1 MRRVTLSL
9 VGLSC
14 AIALSGCALPAP
26 PPRAGAPPAG
36 LTRIRLPMSYIPN
49 VQFAPFYVAVERG
62 YFAEAGIEIE
72 FDYSFETDGVKLVAA
87 GDLPFA
93 VVSGEQVVLARAQGL
108 PIKYFVQW
116 YRRFP
121 IAIFSLKERNITKP
135 EDLKGKTVG
144 VPGFFGATYVGW
156 RAFLDAHGLSEG
168 DINVQEIGFTQ
179 AAAVQQG
186 KVDAAVGYIVN
197 EPIVLEA
204 NGFAVNVFRVGDQ
217 VDMVANGLI
226 TNEKTIEENP
236 ALVRGMARAV
246 LRGIRDTLADPD
258 AAMRIS
264 AKFVEGLQPDDPI
277 QKRVLQATIELM
289 KGEPLGASTAAAWE
303 KTQDVLL
310 KMGQVRTKLDV
321 DAYFTNAF
329 LP

>member
-1 MRRVTLSL
+1 LSL

-121 IAIFSLKERNITKP
+121 IAIFSLKERNIAKP

-204 NGFAVNVFRVGDQ
+204 NGFAVNVFRVGDE

-236 ALVRGMARAV
+236 ALVRSMARAV
-246 LRGIRDTLADPD
+246 LRGIRDALADPD

-289 KGEPLGASTAAAWE
+289 RGEPLGASTAAAWE

-321 DAYFTNAF
+321 NAYFTNAF

>member
-1 MRRVTLSL
+1 MRRFTLSL

-26 PPRAGAPPAG
+26 PPRAGGASAG

-186 KVDAAVGYIVN
+186 KVDAADHQR
-197 EPIVLEA
+197 E
-204 NGFAVNVFRVGDQ
+204 DH
-217 VDMVANGLI
+217 
-226 TNEKTIEENP
+226 
-236 ALVRGMARAV
+236 RGKPRPSAQHGARRAARHPRCARRPRRSHAH
-246 LRGIRDTLADPD
+246 LRQIR
-258 AAMRIS
+258 R
-264 AKFVEGLQPDDPI
+264 G
-277 QKRVLQATIELM
+277 ATA
-289 KGEPLGASTAAAWE
+289 G
-303 KTQDVLL
+303 
-310 KMGQVRTKLDV
+310 
-321 DAYFTNAF
+321 
-329 LP
+329 

>member
-1 MRRVTLSL
+1 
-9 VGLSC
+9 
-14 AIALSGCALPAP
+14 
-26 PPRAGAPPAG
+26 
-36 LTRIRLPMSYIPN
+36 
-49 VQFAPFYVAVERG
+49 
-62 YFAEAGIEIE
+62 
-72 FDYSFETDGVKLVAA
+72 
-87 GDLPFA
+87 

-121 IAIFSLKERNITKP
+121 IAIFSLKDRNITKP
-135 EDLKGKTVG
+135 EDLKGRTVG

>member
-1 MRRVTLSL
+1 
-9 VGLSC
+9 
-14 AIALSGCALPAP
+14 
-26 PPRAGAPPAG
+26 
-36 LTRIRLPMSYIPN
+36 MSYIPN

-121 IAIFSLKERNITKP
+121 IAIFSLKERNIAKP

-204 NGFAVNVFRVGDQ
+204 NGFAVNVFRVGDE

-236 ALVRGMARAV
+236 ALVRSMARAV
-246 LRGIRDTLADPD
+246 LRGIRDALADPD

-289 KGEPLGASTAAAWE
+289 RGEPLGASTAAAWE

-321 DAYFTNAF
+321 NAYFTNAF

>member
-1 MRRVTLSL
+1 M
-9 VGLSC
+9 
-14 AIALSGCALPAP
+14 
-26 PPRAGAPPAG
+26 
-36 LTRIRLPMSYIPN
+36 
-49 VQFAPFYVAVERG
+49 
-62 YFAEAGIEIE
+62 
-72 FDYSFETDGVKLVAA
+72 
-87 GDLPFA
+87 
-93 VVSGEQVVLARAQGL
+93 
-108 PIKYFVQW
+108 
-116 YRRFP
+116 
-121 IAIFSLKERNITKP
+121 
-135 EDLKGKTVG
+135 
-144 VPGFFGATYVGW
+144 
-156 RAFLDAHGLSEG
+156 
-168 DINVQEIGFTQ
+168 
-179 AAAVQQG
+179 QQG

-289 KGEPLGASTAAAWE
+289 KGEPLGARR
-303 KTQDVLL
+303 LRP
-310 KMGQVRTKLDV
+310 GRRRRTCC
-321 DAYFTNAF
+321 
-329 LP
+329 